1 MKNFKQCMLNKKR
14 GTTQKSDVYYEA
26 YTNMFSTFNCND
38 KLTILEIG
46 VRGGGGL
53 YSLKEYFPNATII
66 GIDIDNNCKQWE
78 SAEDNIFVRIG
89 DQSDVNFLQ
98 SIANEFK
105 SFDIIIDDGSHVCDH
120 QIKSFEFLF
129 LKLNY
134 NGLYAVEDIH
144 TSYWRDFYDTKNLSA
159 VDYFKNLS
167 AMPTKRWACNTARS
181 IVEPIQ
187 ELNEIEY
194 YVESVHFYD
203 SICFI
208 RKVKTDVDVYG
219 LISNYKQYFI
229 TQ

>member
-38 KLTILEIG
+38 KLKILEIG

-53 YSLKEYFPNATII
+53 YSLKEYFPNSTIV
-66 GIDIDNNCKQWE
+66 GLDIDPECKQWE
-78 SAEDNIFVRIG
+78 SIEDDIHVRIG
-89 DQSDVNFLQ
+89 DQSDNIMLQ
-98 SIANEFK
+98 NLIDEFGL
-105 SFDIIIDDGSHVCDH
+105 FDIIIDDGSHICAH
-120 QIKSFEFLF
+120 QIISFEYLF

-134 NGLYAVEDIH
+134 NGLYIVEDLH
-144 TSYWRDFYDTKNLSA
+144 TSYWKGFHDNIELSSIE
-159 VDYFKNLS
+159 YFKELS
-167 AMPTKRWACNTARS
+167 IIPTSRWARS
-181 IVEPIQ
+181 VDRSNVPPLPILTKQ
-187 ELNEIEY
+187 ESC
-194 YVESVHFYD
+194 VDSVYFYD

-208 RKVKTDVDVYG
+208 RKIKSDIDLNS